1 MCEKEVQTETEE
13 PHISIQTGTDM
24 DSQTKEH
31 TAVSCNISTPDGYSR
46 NKDSE
51 SSAGPRDELKPVIY
65 VKEEKVT
72 TRFIPKVSDTQLPEP
87 VSLEETEVIVGS
99 NKEKH
104 QMDIAQ
110 SQKPGRS
117 TRAGSFGDRL
127 ITNNLCEV
135 EETRGPG
142 FNVGISVRDLN
153 VSPANINLGRYV
165 NIDPEEYAMI
175 LTPQVRE
182 DQPIRTLNTAD
193 FESEEREILIGQ
205 INNTSEPIEVIND
218 SDSDD
223 IINPTQAGHKI
234 NQGKESNTEMGQGLK
249 HKLTLSDKQVNSS
262 DTLVADC
269 STAKQMKLTDEH
281 IKDTNFHDT
290 KTSDKKGIE
299 CDSKNIRLSTQ
310 NLSALKKKN
319 RIVIRSGQKIES
331 SGIGIQPAAHDF
343 IQSDEYAS
351 SSFPQLSKTG
361 LQQRFSQDSVP
372 FVNLDSTVSDS
383 NLNCT
388 ALSQPSCQEAEVTLD
403 TMSSSTEDI
412 SRPMSLVSLENDLHP
427 DQQIKNLSTTSNAS
441 DEGINGALT
450 TQPNTHQ
457 KQALSASLLR
467 TSPTSSLVS
476 GSSSLGS
483 KLLGSGHS
491 AVAWGSAAIPSKA
504 STTRMVPNLPSTTE
518 SVVLG
523 NLGTIM
529 SSSSYTF
536 GSGSITSSSSE
547 SAVESQLTTTRSRTP
562 TDTSSTTSRSKTSAS
577 SLRSAEQLPPEQTA
591 TNATRNMAGSLPSA
605 KPSGQIS
612 TCEEGEPS
620 FLQKYREIVSKI
632 KPIATPQV
640 NIRLTLCLCSSQQYF
655 SYYD

>member
-1 MCEKEVQTETEE
+1 MCEKEIQTETEE
-13 PHISIQTGTDM
+13 PHRLIQTGTDM

-31 TAVSCNISTPDGYSR
+31 TAVSCNSSTPDGYSR

-51 SSAGPRDELKPVIY
+51 SSAGPRDEPKPVIY

-72 TRFIPKVSDTQLPEP
+72 TRFIPKVSDIQLPEP

-153 VSPANINLGRYV
+153 VSPANINLERYV

-205 INNTSEPIEVIND
+205 INTSEPIEVIND

-262 DTLVADC
+262 ETLVADC
-269 STAKQMKLTDEH
+269 SAAKQMKLTDEH

-331 SGIGIQPAAHDF
+331 SGIGIQPAVHDF

-351 SSFPQLSKTG
+351 SSCPQLSKTG

-403 TMSSSTEDI
+403 TMSSSTEDT

-427 DQQIKNLSTTSNAS
+427 DQQIKNLSTTSDAS

-457 KQALSASLLR
+457 KQAVSASLLR
-467 TSPTSSLVS
+467 TSPTSLVS
-476 GSSSLGS
+476 DSSSLGS

-491 AVAWGSAAIPSKA
+491 AVAWGSAAISLKA
-504 STTRMVPNLPSTTE
+504 STTTMVPKLPSTTE
-518 SVVLG
+518 SVVMG
-523 NLGTIM
+523 NLDTIV
-529 SSSSYTF
+529 SLSSYTI
-536 GSGSITSSSSE
+536 GSSSITSSSTE
-547 SAVESQLTTTRSRTP
+547 SAIESQLTTTRSRAP

-577 SLRSAEQLPPEQTA
+577 SLRSAEQLTPEQTA
-591 TNATRNMAGSLPSA
+591 TNATKNMAGLLPSA

-612 TCEEGEPS
+612 TGEEGEPS

-655 SYYD
+655 SYYG